1 MNISPSNQYLVLLV
15 AAVVYLIFL
24 VGWWTVAIGV
34 VVGLCV
40 ALYRLYLRRK
50 FAAHEPTPPA
60 VDVDGLTHRIV
71 AANMA
76 RRKQQS
82 KTLLDLIESV
92 GVDDPSIGRLVKRLA
107 DWHLEYL
114 RDGEIFHHD
123 LYDYLLRNT
132 KERLKSARASYLQQ
146 ELRYTIDLIRSLMRG
161 VDVVVIVKNLRE
173 KLDK

>member
-1 MNISPSNQYLVLLV
+1 M
-15 AAVVYLIFL
+15 
-24 VGWWTVAIGV
+24 
-34 VVGLCV
+34 GLCV
-40 ALYRLYLRRK
+40 ALYHLYLRRK
-50 FAAHEPTPPA
+50 FTAHESTPPA
-60 VDVDGLTHRIV
+60 VDVDGLTQQIM

-82 KTLLDLIESV
+82 KIVLDLIESV
-92 GVDDPSIGRLVKRLA
+92 GVDDPTIGRLVKRLA

>member
-1 MNISPSNQYLVLLV
+1 MAEFNR
-15 AAVVYLIFL
+15 
-24 VGWWTVAIGV
+24 
-34 VVGLCV
+34 
-40 ALYRLYLRRK
+40 YRSIYS
-50 FAAHEPTPPA
+50 HEE
-60 VDVDGLTHRIV
+60 L
-71 AANMA
+71 MA
-76 RRKQQS
+76 R
-82 KTLLDLIESV
+82 L
-92 GVDDPSIGRLVKRLA
+92 KRLA